1 MQPHSQKMDEMRRE
15 LQNPEEFQPNEKFDY
30 KYALI
35 VGNQTYN
42 EKYITLPSLPAVVDD
57 LKNAKHTVKMM
68 NIPQEN
74 TFVLQDASYA
84 DLDEIID
91 WLTHRIAVITRVL
104 GS

>member
-1 MQPHSQKMDEMRRE
+1 MREQAFKEEQEGQQKEQILLNYMQPHSQKMDEMRRE

-42 EKYITLPSLPAVVDD
+42 KKYITLDSLPAVADD

-74 TFVLQDASYA
+74 TFVL
-84 DLDEIID
+84 
-91 WLTHRIAVITRVL
+91 
-104 GS
+104 